1 MRNRPSAGFFIMETG
16 NEMSV
21 MIRFDRASFI
31 YDEDLPQEVH
41 AVRDISLEVER
52 AGHVAILGRNGSGK
66 STVARLVNALLLA
79 KSGTVEVGG
88 IEPVDDQTVYEV
100 RRQCG
105 MVFQNPDNQIV
116 GTTVEEDVAF
126 GPENLGM
133 PWPRMQTAVTQAL
146 EAVGLEALR
155 TRAPHELSGGQK
167 QKLAIAGA
175 LAMQP
180 NCLILDEATA
190 MLDPESA
197 AEFLQLV
204 EQLRERRGLTVLTI
218 THNMEEARLA
228 DYIYVVDRGKIALHG
243 TPSDVFDK
251 AATILS
257 LGLDVPRH
265 IEIANEVARRTNVPL
280 TPGEAFSFAD
290 AVSAVQSRLEN
301 VSQQTPGDRLFNRA
315 KHPVQDEADRNTKVN
330 EDLAQS
336 EILIA
341 VDHLSHAYDEK
352 RPDVKSLDD
361 VSFTVRRGEF
371 LGIVGHSGSGKSTL
385 IQHLNALIRPAQGK
399 VKVLGLD
406 ASDNKNIKI
415 IRRHLGLL
423 FQYPEHQLFEETV
436 AKDIAFGLSSEKLSE
451 AEVSLRV
458 KEAAERVGLEPEL
471 LDRSPFEL
479 SGGQKRRAAIA
490 GILVMRPDILVMDE
504 PAAGLD
510 PEGRREVLNDA
521 LLLKEQGV
529 TILIVSHNMDDIARV
544 ADRILVLNRG
554 KVHQWGTP
562 FEVFSD
568 EVLLQ
573 QAGLEVPRSMRFL
586 QAFTGIYPSLK
597 TDLFRADLAARE
609 LIHAAVEATYGA

>member
-1 MRNRPSAGFFIMETG
+1 
-16 NEMSV
+16 MSV

-31 YDEDLPQEVH
+31 YDENLPQEVH
-41 AVRDISLEVER
+41 AVRDISLDVER

-79 KSGTVEVGG
+79 KSGTIEVGG
-88 IEPVDDQTVYEV
+88 IEPVDDETVYLV

-133 PWPRMQTAVTQAL
+133 PWERMQKAVTSAL
-146 EAVGLEALR
+146 DAVGLNQLR

-180 NCLILDEATA
+180 HCLILDEATA

-197 AEFLQLV
+197 VEFLQLV

-218 THNMEEARLA
+218 THNMEEALLA
-228 DYIYVVDRGKIALHG
+228 DYVYVVDRGRIALSG
-243 TPSDVFDK
+243 TPSDVFDN
-251 AATILS
+251 AATILQ

-265 IEIANEVARRTNVPL
+265 IEIASEIARRTNQPL
-280 TPGEAFSFAD
+280 LPGEAFTFMD
-290 AVSAVQSRLEN
+290 AVTAVESRLESF
-301 VSQQTPGDRLFNRA
+301 VSKGAGDRLYQTA
-315 KHPVQDEADRNTKVN
+315 KTIQTDVDKETPNDRDP
-330 EDLAQS
+330 E
-336 EILIA
+336 EILIS

-352 RPDVKSLDD
+352 QPDVKSLDD
-361 VSFTVRRGEF
+361 VSFTVKRGEL

-385 IQHLNALIRPAQGK
+385 IQHLNALIRPPKGK

-406 ASDNKNIKI
+406 ASENKNIKV

-436 AKDIAFGLSSEKLSE
+436 AKDIAFGLGGEKLTQE
-451 AEVSLRV
+451 EIDLRV
-458 KEAAERVGLEPEL
+458 EEAARNVGLDKAL

-490 GILVMRPDILVMDE
+490 GILVMRPDVLVLDE

-510 PEGRREVLNDA
+510 PEGKRDILNDA
-521 LLLKEQGV
+521 LLLQKQGV

-544 ADRILVLNRG
+544 ADRLLVLNKGR
-554 KVHQWGTP
+554 VHQWGTP
-562 FEVFSD
+562 AEVFSD
-568 EVLLQ
+568 EVRLQ

-586 QAFTGIYPSLK
+586 QAFEGIYPGIR
-597 TDLFRADLAARE
+597 TDLFRADLAALE
-609 LIHAAVEATYGA
+609 LLRAAAEASHGA